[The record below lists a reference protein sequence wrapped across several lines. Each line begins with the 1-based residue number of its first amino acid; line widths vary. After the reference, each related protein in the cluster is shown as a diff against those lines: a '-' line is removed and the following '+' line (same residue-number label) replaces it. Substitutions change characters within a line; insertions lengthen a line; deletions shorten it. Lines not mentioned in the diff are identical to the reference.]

1 MPELS
6 FILSLAW
13 KCERCKITPT
23 LLFALQESTEK
34 SGYLLKMGS
43 QVKMWKRRW
52 FVLRN
57 GQIMYYKSPVSHWDN
72 VYSCVKAQKEG
83 WLQNEFQI
91 GSTGRR
97 GSHGQAFPKMPC
109 RVLCLTHRLNHGFC
123 AQAVKL
129 FVVAVSRCWMVIHK
143 GRSLTPTA

>member
-1 MPELS
+1 MQDNPHIALCPPGIHGEIRL
-6 FILSLAW
+6 LA
-13 KCERCKITPT
+13 E
-23 LLFALQESTEK
+23 
-34 SGYLLKMGS
+34 
-43 QVKMWKRRW
+43 
-52 FVLRN
+52 N
-57 GQIMYYKSPVSHWDN
+57 GQSGEDVEETMVCFKKWTNHVLQVSGKSLRY

-129 FVVAVSRCWMVIHK
+129 FVVAVSRC
-143 GRSLTPTA
+143 